1 MPPGDPPQ
9 SSAPGAIEPLIRELE
24 RDLDNLEA
32 AKPFAKALHQSRV
45 LGVAQKLLES
55 REGLEALD
63 RAAPRFGGAGLFAG
77 GDWDHPD
84 LLQPLLVRDTLLA
97 RGSNQ
102 ALECLSELRFLA
114 LAEGR
119 SEHPEVSPAEA
130 RRFLE
135 EVLALNLDL
144 LYPEATEASRQRAG
158 PKAERVRRL
167 LELLTERLGT
177 DGTLNALVDE
187 AERILEHR
195 PIMIHRV
202 EAMIHT
208 AARSLKPDEPT
219 DGSEPGADTD
229 PRSTVSRARRLIEA
243 LEGPTELSRAC
254 REPESYRELLSELP
268 PDELLAEARR
278 FGRTMRKT
286 GLVAP
291 QHAPLLRFL
300 AETAPRHLSTG
311 LGLTRVGRTSLAE
324 GQELVVE
331 LVRRAVCPETARC
344 IYGMYRM
351 LEDGT
356 LFFRPVVP
364 GLRRLMVLPLH
375 ERVAAHLVEASG
387 LESPPSAHALLLA
400 GTISVLG
407 QPRGVDQG
415 HNPTCQ
421 AARAISLWAQND
433 VGLLLDI
440 IACAARDDDITLHFE
455 GEPIRSSDLSFGLAG
470 ELHPELDPV
479 SLVLTPHLDRIY
491 MEMSRRTIDRP
502 GDGHRW
508 VNPELHGWWVYRG
521 FASAVHEPTGAV
533 HDYERFARLFY
544 ATYHPEYNGGR
555 DLVYAQPC
563 GIAVTSSHGLFVGWH
578 AVSIQRVALDPDG
591 AWRVYF
597 FNPNRDKGQDWG
609 LGAVTS
615 TGGHGELE
623 GESSLPFHLFAS
635 RLYVFHY
642 HPRELGEPDRVP
654 AELVA
659 PVEEAAR
666 ASWAAGRAWYDQ
678 PLEVEE

>member
-1 MPPGDPPQ
+1 MT
-9 SSAPGAIEPLIRELE
+9 APDHLIRELE

-32 AKPFAKALHQSRV
+32 AKPFAKVLHQSRV
-45 LGVAQKLLES
+45 LGVAQKLLGS
-55 REGLEALD
+55 PEGLEALD
-63 RAAPRFGGAGLFAG
+63 REAPRFAAAGLFAG

-84 LLQPLLVRDTLLA
+84 LLQAALVRDTLLG
-97 RGSNQ
+97 RGKNQ

-119 SEHPEVSPAEA
+119 AEHPEVLREEA
-130 RRFLE
+130 QRFLE

-144 LYPEATEASRQRAG
+144 LYPEATEEARERAG

-167 LELLTERLGT
+167 LELLADRLGV
-177 DGTLNALVDE
+177 DGILSALVKE
-187 AERILEHR
+187 AEGILEHR
-195 PIMIHRV
+195 PIMIQRV
-202 EAMIHT
+202 EAMIRT
-208 AARSLKPDEPT
+208 AARSLPLAQESQEGREGAGEADLADE
-219 DGSEPGADTD
+219 EAD
-229 PRSTVSRARRLIEA
+229 RREILSRARRLVEA
-243 LEGPTELSRAC
+243 LEGPTEQSRAC
-254 REPESYRELLSELP
+254 REPAEYRELLAELP

-278 FGRTMRKT
+278 FGRTMRHT
-286 GLVAP
+286 GLVAR
-291 QHAPLLRFL
+291 QHATLLRFL

-311 LGLTRVGRTSLAE
+311 LGLTRVGRTSLADA
-324 GQELVVE
+324 QEFVAE
-331 LVRRAVCPETARC
+331 LVRVAVWPETARS
-344 IYGMYRM
+344 IYGLYRM
-351 LEDGT
+351 LEDGS

-364 GLRRLMVLPLH
+364 GLRRLMVLPFH
-375 ERVAAHLVEASG
+375 PRVEEHLLEASG

-400 GTISVLG
+400 GTLSVLG

-433 VGLLLDI
+433 VGLLLDMV
-440 IACAARDDDITLHFE
+440 ACAARDDDITLHFE
-455 GEPIRSSDLSFGLAG
+455 GEAVRSSDLLFGLAG
-470 ELHPELDPV
+470 ELHPELDAV

-491 MEMSRRTIDRP
+491 MEMSRRTITRP

-521 FASAVHEPTGAV
+521 FAAAVHEPTGAV
-533 HDYERFARLFY
+533 HDFRRFASLFY

-563 GIAVTSSHGLFVGWH
+563 GIAVTSSHGVFIGWH
-578 AVSIQRVALDPDG
+578 AVSIQRVARDPDG
-591 AWRVYF
+591 RWRVFF

-642 HPRELGEPDRVP
+642 HPREMGDPEAVP
-654 AELVA
+654 ADLVA

-666 ASWAAGRAWYDQ
+666 ASWAAARQWSDE
-678 PLEVEE
+678 PLETAE

>member
-1 MPPGDPPQ
+1 V
-9 SSAPGAIEPLIRELE
+9 EPLIRELE

-55 REGLEALD
+55 PEGLEALD
-63 RAAPRFGGAGLFAG
+63 GAAPRFGDAGLFVG
-77 GDWDHPD
+77 GDWDRPD
-84 LLQPLLVRDTLLA
+84 LLQPGLVRDTLLA

-114 LAEGR
+114 IAEGR
-119 SEHPEVSPAEA
+119 SEQPEVSPAEA
-130 RRFLE
+130 RRFLQ
-135 EVLALNLDL
+135 EVMALNLDV
-144 LYPEATEASRQRAG
+144 LYPEATEATRELTG
-158 PKAERVRRL
+158 PQAERARRL
-167 LELLTERLGT
+167 LELLADRLGV
-177 DGTLNALVDE
+177 DGILTSLVDE
-187 AERILEHR
+187 AERVLEHR
-195 PIMIHRV
+195 PIMVQRI

-208 AARSLKPDEPT
+208 AARSLKL
-219 DGSEPGADTD
+219 DGAVGPPEPGAESGPGT
-229 PRSTVSRARRLIEA
+229 TLSRARRLVEA

-254 REPESYRELLSELP
+254 REPEAYRELLTELP

-278 FGRTMRKT
+278 FGRTMRHT

-291 QHAPLLRFL
+291 QHATLLRFL

-331 LVRRAVCPETARC
+331 LVRTAVWPETARS
-344 IYGMYRM
+344 IYGLYRM

-375 ERVAAHLVEASG
+375 DRVAAHLLEASG
-387 LESPPSAHALLLA
+387 LDAPPSAHALLLA
-400 GTISVLG
+400 GTVSVLG

-455 GEPIRSSDLSFGLAG
+455 GEPIRSGALSFGLAG
-470 ELHPELDPV
+470 DLHPELDAV

-491 MEMSRRTIDRP
+491 MEMSRRTIERP

-521 FASAVHEPTGAV
+521 FASAVHEPTGAI
-533 HDYERFARLFY
+533 HDFRRFARLFY

-563 GIAVTSSHGLFVGWH
+563 GVAVTSSHGLFIGWH
-578 AVSIQRVALDPDG
+578 AVSIQRVARDPDG

-615 TGGHGELE
+615 TGGYGELE
-623 GESSLPFHLFAS
+623 GESSLPFHQFAS

-642 HPRELGEPDRVP
+642 HPRELGDPERVP
-654 AELVA
+654 ESLVA

-666 ASWAAGRAWYDQ
+666 ASWASGREWSDE
-678 PLEVEE
+678 PLEGEG